1 MSLEEKAKVA
11 AKNIEGKIT
20 EAVGKVTGDLDT
32 QLEGQTKQAEAE
44 IRQVAE
50 DRKDEEK
57 NENIDVVSD
66 D

>member
-32 QLEGQTKQAEAE
+32 QLEGQSKQAEAE

-50 DRKDEEK
+50 ETKDQEK

>member
-50 DRKDEEK
+50 DTKDEEK

>member
-32 QLEGQTKQAEAE
+32 QLEGQSKQAEAE

-50 DRKDEEK
+50 DTKDQEK

>member
-1 MSLEEKAKVA
+1 EKAKVA

>member
-20 EAVGKVTGDLDT
+20 EAVGRVTGDLDT
-32 QLEGQTKQAEAE
+32 QLEGQSKQAEAE

-50 DRKDEEK
+50 DTKDEAK
-57 NENIDVVSD
+57 NENIDIVSD

>member
-32 QLEGQTKQAEAE
+32 QLEGQSKQAEAE

-50 DRKDEEK
+50 DTKDEQK